1 MALLWGGSAR
11 CSLGP
16 AIWMGLAGHRRP
28 WGGSQTQHNSMG
40 MSFNWD
46 ALYQAKFALFLW
58 DLKAMGWKLR
68 GTKLALS
75 GVQEK
80 EFTEISEIG
89 EPCCVAFCLTDPCSG
104 LLPRDLI

>member
-1 MALLWGGSAR
+1 
-11 CSLGP
+11 
-16 AIWMGLAGHRRP
+16 
-28 WGGSQTQHNSMG
+28 
-40 MSFNWD
+40 
-46 ALYQAKFALFLW
+46 
-58 DLKAMGWKLR
+58 MGWKLR

-75 GVQEK
+75 SVQEK